1 MDALERDWWA
11 KRRLTYNLFLIFA
24 GVTAFAGFV
33 IVGETACTS
42 DPDFEITMF
51 TIAFQAIGYV
61 FAMAVANVFYGLG
74 PGMERLFK
82 PQNLSLYRRI
92 AFGAGATLSIVIP
105 FVVPVALFVQCA
117 VLGPP

>member
-42 DPDFEITMF
+42 DPDFEITMLRLRFRPSAMSSQWRSRMFSMVWDQGWSGFSNRKIYPF
-51 TIAFQAIGYV
+51 TGVLPLVLVRHYPSSF
-61 FAMAVANVFYGLG
+61 
-74 PGMERLFK
+74 RL
-82 PQNLSLYRRI
+82 LCR
-92 AFGAGATLSIVIP
+92 
-105 FVVPVALFVQCA
+105 
-117 VLGPP
+117 